1 MRFIWAQE
9 FLFTGVSIFLCGT
22 KKNNDLVEIAMW
34 FCERWNFKRIKILR
48 DFKICRKMVLCDILS
63 SFWEIRQDEI
73 DWGNMHVEMV
83 LISHFLL
90 HEEIFIEKILS
101 FKFIIIL
108 CWTLSCRVSFSLNPN
123 YHHHH
128 QHKDALNCLICINY
142 FLHKK
147 RWHEDLFYTA
157 AWLKMNNFC
166 DLSLKLLPC
175 YLLFLYCH
183 RNITK
188 WLGKWFCVKSFYVI
202 PLNMQIRGRTAD
214 FLHSFCANFDL
225 FAKLFHNE
233 SPRLVDL
240 GMCLMYCHNFFMK
253 FNDDFF

>member
-90 HEEIFIEKILS
+90 HEEKIYWKNSKLQ
-101 FKFIIIL
+101 I
-108 CWTLSCRVSFSLNPN
+108 
-123 YHHHH
+123 H
-128 QHKDALNCLICINY
+128 NY
-142 FLHKK
+142 FMLNTVLQSIVFLKSELSSSSSAQRCSQLSDLHK
-147 RWHEDLFYTA
+147 LFFAQKAVT
-157 AWLKMNNFC
+157 WR
-166 DLSLKLLPC
+166 SLLHSSLVKNEQLLRFVVETSS
-175 YLLFLYCH
+175 LLFTISLLSSEHHEMVGKMVLCKEFLCH
-183 RNITK
+183 SIK
-188 WLGKWFCVKSFYVI
+188 Y
-202 PLNMQIRGRTAD
+202 
-214 FLHSFCANFDL
+214 AN
-225 FAKLFHNE
+225 
-233 SPRLVDL
+233 
-240 GMCLMYCHNFFMK
+240 
-253 FNDDFF
+253 